1 MSNPK
6 WMTDGLASVANMM
19 SNLPT
24 DAAFR
29 VDDELAMDR
38 VSDVL
43 KSVKALQKQADAERK
58 AITAP
63 LDAQKSEVMRWVQDN
78 IESRLASLEKG
89 AKAAINSYLQ
99 ELERQRAENERKA
112 LEAARKE
119 QERLAKLAAK
129 AEARGDEKKAEQFQD
144 RASGVVPE
152 YVPEVSTKVRGI
164 SSREVW
170 KYEVTD
176 LSLVPRE
183 YLIVDTVKLGD
194 VARAMKETAN
204 IPGVR
209 VYKESIVAARA

>member
-1 MSNPK
+1 MNDPY
-6 WMTDGLASVANMM
+6 WMTEGLEGVAAMM

-24 DAAFR
+24 DTRFQ
-29 VDDELAMDR
+29 VSNDDQMET
-38 VSDVL
+38 VSDIL
-43 KSVKALQKQADAERK
+43 KNVKALQKQADAERK
-58 AITAP
+58 AITGP
-63 LDAQKSEVMRWVQDN
+63 LDEQKSEVMRWVRDN

-89 AKAAINSYLQ
+89 AKAAINAYLQ
-99 ELERQRAENERKA
+99 ELERRRAEKEREA
-112 LEAARKE
+112 REAARKE

-152 YVPEVSTKVRGI
+152 YVPEVATSAQGI
-164 SSREVW
+164 SSRGVW

-176 LSLVPRE
+176 PALVPRE